1 MLKNLHS
8 VNDTAMS
15 FKVAKS
21 LKKLLGVIHTAE
33 ADF

>member
-15 FKVAKS
+15 FKIAKS
-21 LKKLLGVIHTAE
+21 LKKLIGVIHKGE
-33 ADF
+33 SDF